1 MNTHNLLLRH
11 VSFVDGLK
19 CEHGKQVSGVHTANL
34 PRRQQPLC
42 LLTAR
47 AVALTSKG
55 LKESLYVK
63 IIKRGERG
71 DKDIN
76 EIGRTRVLLMM
87 IDGCYI
93 CVRAFA

>member
-1 MNTHNLLLRH
+1 M
-11 VSFVDGLK
+11 
-19 CEHGKQVSGVHTANL
+19 
-34 PRRQQPLC
+34 
-42 LLTAR
+42 
-47 AVALTSKG
+47 
-55 LKESLYVK
+55 YVK